1 MATIRVTNQ
10 AEFLSALKTA
20 AAGDTILLADAN
32 YGNVEIKN
40 DYTSAVTIKAE
51 NALGA
56 EFEALSL
63 VGATN
68 VSLDGLHT
76 NGGLAVKSMS
86 SGISVLNCDI
96 DSVFYCRDVDG
107 LKIDNVDVSGGQFGL
122 LLNSVQ
128 NFSVTNSYIHEA
140 TEDLMRITGNSY
152 NGVVENNV
160 IADTTGGKPLH
171 PDLLQFFGANGYTP
185 HDITIRGNLMYD
197 EAVVGQ
203 NAAQGIFLSDP
214 NTSGGYKNILIEE
227 NMIKVNSPNSIYIN
241 GGQENVVV
249 KDNVLMPGVGDGG
262 AMIRLVG
269 KAGLDNSGTTVDGNI
284 TKLIVDE
291 TKASTM
297 GDNYVY
303 GRDADLSKLFSG
315 TDYTNWESYV
325 PVEGSPID
333 FGSNYGPQTFL
344 MEALS
349 EIAGVSVEEGALP
362 PLALLVEDTPKLIYS
377 NDDVIELR
385 GWGNDYRS
393 DAHTSAMEVDQGT
406 ISLTFNADQVKWDR
420 GLLSK
425 DSAGTGDAVSAW
437 IHNGVLKV
445 SVQDG
450 EQTVVI
456 CKDGIVA
463 HRDYDLTI
471 TFDEEKVQVWLDDA
485 LVGQADMD
493 LDLSQNNQAMIVGA
507 YNANSQAGT
516 TDAIRSMFDGTIT
529 DVAMYDRA
537 MTPEQLAA
545 LDDVHHATSLAASSE
560 VAGFT
565 AETLGY
571 QLSI

>member
-10 AEFLSALKTA
+10 AELLSALKTA
-20 AAGDTILLADAN
+20 AAGDTVLLANAN

-40 DYTSAVTIKAE
+40 DYASTVTIKAE
-51 NALGA
+51 NPLGA
-56 EFEALSL
+56 EFGTLSL

-76 NGGLAVKSMS
+76 IGGLSMTSMS
-86 SGISVLNCDI
+86 SGISVLNCDV
-96 DSVFYCRDVDG
+96 DSTLYCRDVDG
-107 LKIDNVDVSGGQFGL
+107 LKIDNVDVSGGQFGI
-122 LLNSVQ
+122 LLNSIQ

-140 TEDLMRITGNSY
+140 IEDLMRVTGKSY
-152 NGVVENNV
+152 NGVIENNV

-171 PDLLQFFGANGYTP
+171 PDLMQFFGAKGFTP
-185 HDITIRGNLMYD
+185 HDIIIRGNLMYD
-197 EAVVGQ
+197 EPVVGQ
-203 NAAQGIFLSDP
+203 TSAQGIFLSDP
-214 NTSGGYKNILIEE
+214 HTGGYKNILIED

-249 KDNVLMPGVGDGG
+249 KDNVLMPGLGDGG
-262 AMIRLVG
+262 AIIRLAS
-269 KAGLDNSGTTVDGNI
+269 KAGLDNSGTTLDGNI
-284 TKLIVDE
+284 TKLIRDE
-291 TKASTM
+291 TNASTM

-344 MEALS
+344 LEALS
-349 EIAGVSVEEGALP
+349 EIAGGGVEEGALP

-420 GLLSK
+420 GLISK
-425 DSAGTGDAVSAW
+425 DSVGTGDAVSAF
-437 IHNGVLKV
+437 IQNGVLKV

-471 TFDEEKVQVWLDDA
+471 TYDEEKVQVWLDDA

-493 LDLSQNNQAMIVGA
+493 LDLSNNNQAMIIVPA
-507 YNANSQAGT
+507 
-516 TDAIRSMFDGTIT
+516 
-529 DVAMYDRA
+529 
-537 MTPEQLAA
+537 TPIAQPELRMLFVPCLMVQSWMSPCMI
-545 LDDVHHATSLAASSE
+545 VP
-560 VAGFT
+560 
-565 AETLGY
+565 
-571 QLSI
+571 